1 MDELSTFFHCS
12 SKSYQELVTANA
24 SGVNMIPP
32 AYFYLM
38 WTIDNILGLDKI
50 VMRIVPLLFGVL
62 SIIICNKILNL
73 YFDRETSILSSF
85 TVLSH
90 CPIFLFS
97 ICESRPYSLYLFL
110 VLLLIYVSSLNTCR
124 INFTISTF
132 LNFLIPGTFYF
143 GGIYCVSIC
152 FMVCVYKYLNKLPL
166 KSYLFSCFAGWFLFL
181 VFIFPTFWD
190 QINSTYTLHLKSISY
205 LHSSALFS
213 LQGMQVYLP
222 VSLVILVLISTK
234 RINSFHSGFYLT
246 FILISLLLVPILIF
260 LICKIFHF
268 KMFQERYFIPSLFF
282 YIIFYCTLIHNFQI
296 INLKKIF
303 IKLHIFYCFVILTYL
318 TSSYARAFNS
328 DDFSDSLESLKNNDY
343 PIFTF
348 SRRVAF
354 QLCFED
360 RSTYLIVADKNYSN
374 HMSAFSK
381 FLKPI
386 PVNKFYSILN
396 KKLSEFD
403 KVYYIYTP
411 WVNEDINQIKNEFLR
426 YGISF
431 EKIDI
436 QRSNHINSIY
446 SLSKN

>member
-1 MDELSTFFHCS
+1 
-12 SKSYQELVTANA
+12 
-24 SGVNMIPP
+24 
-32 AYFYLM
+32 
-38 WTIDNILGLDKI
+38 
-50 VMRIVPLLFGVL
+50 
-62 SIIICNKILNL
+62 
-73 YFDRETSILSSF
+73 
-85 TVLSH
+85 
-90 CPIFLFS
+90 
-97 ICESRPYSLYLFL
+97 
-110 VLLLIYVSSLNTCR
+110 
-124 INFTISTF
+124 
-132 LNFLIPGTFYF
+132 
-143 GGIYCVSIC
+143 
-152 FMVCVYKYLNKLPL
+152 
-166 KSYLFSCFAGWFLFL
+166 
-181 VFIFPTFWD
+181 
-190 QINSTYTLHLKSISY
+190 
-205 LHSSALFS
+205 
-213 LQGMQVYLP
+213 
-222 VSLVILVLISTK
+222 
-234 RINSFHSGFYLT
+234 
-246 FILISLLLVPILIF
+246 
-260 LICKIFHF
+260 
-268 KMFQERYFIPSLFF
+268 
-282 YIIFYCTLIHNFQI
+282 
-296 INLKKIF
+296 
-303 IKLHIFYCFVILTYL
+303 LTYL